1 MEHEGD
7 CPEHGP
13 LIVVEDSNVGELS
26 YFLFLKLFVHRKKKH
41 VMCNVKIIY
50 FNNCSYVSV
59 TLLLKTIDNP
69 MHIS

>member
-26 YFLFLKLFVHRKKKH
+26 FFFLGSCLYIERRS
-41 VMCNVKIIY
+41 M
-50 FNNCSYVSV
+50 
-59 TLLLKTIDNP
+59 
-69 MHIS
+69 